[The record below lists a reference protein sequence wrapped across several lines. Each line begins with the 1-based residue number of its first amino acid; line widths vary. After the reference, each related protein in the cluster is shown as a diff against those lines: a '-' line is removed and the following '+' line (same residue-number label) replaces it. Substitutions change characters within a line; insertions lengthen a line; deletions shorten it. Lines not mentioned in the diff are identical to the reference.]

1 MNYQD
6 ISFEK
11 EGHIGIIKLNRPKAM
26 NSISE
31 TMLDEFYDLLPKL
44 EADDDIRVVLLTG
57 EGKAFC
63 AGADLKMLLEDIKG
77 GAKPAPNFWTRCRD
91 GFGALIN
98 FRKPLVVALNGVA
111 CAGGLELAMAGDI
124 ILAGKSAQL
133 ADAHAN
139 FGVFPGAGGA
149 VTLSRKIPWNA
160 ANYLLLTG
168 EFVSAEQMK
177 DWGLVFDVVED
188 EQLFESA
195 MVLATKIASK
205 SPIGLQRMKQMVKD
219 GLDMPH
225 SSALRAEVNLLNV
238 QTKSHDLMEGLTAFG
253 EKRKPEFKGY

>member
-6 ISFEK
+6 IAYERI
-11 EGHIGIIKLNRPKAM
+11 GHVALIKLNRPKAM
-26 NSISE
+26 NAISE
-31 TMLDEFYDLLPKL
+31 TMLEELADLFPKL
-44 EADDDIRVVLLTG
+44 DQDNEIRVAVLTG

-63 AGADLKMLLEDIKG
+63 AGADLKMLLDDING
-77 GAKPAPNFWTRCRD
+77 GAKPAPNFWTRARE
-91 GFGALIN
+91 GFGAPAN
-98 FRKPLVVALNGVA
+98 FSKPLVVAVNGVT

-124 ILAGKSAQL
+124 ILAAESAKL

-160 ANYLLLTG
+160 ANYLLFTG
-168 EFVSAEQMK
+168 EFVSAQQMK
-177 DWGLVFDVVED
+177 EWGMLLDVVAD
-188 EQLFESA
+188 DALLDAA
-195 MVLATKIASK
+195 MSLANKIAAK

-219 GLDMPH
+219 GLDMPLN
-225 SSALRAEVNLLNV
+225 SALRAEMNILNMH
-238 QTKSHDLMEGLTAFG
+238 TKTHDMIEGLTAFG